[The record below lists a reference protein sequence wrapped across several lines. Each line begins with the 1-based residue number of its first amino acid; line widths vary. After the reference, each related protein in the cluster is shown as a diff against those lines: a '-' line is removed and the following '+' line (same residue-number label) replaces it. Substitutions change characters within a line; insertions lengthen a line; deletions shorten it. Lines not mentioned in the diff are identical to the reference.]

1 MQKGTAM
8 PNEYRGPA
16 GGDDAGVTLINVVE
30 MPADQ
35 IDKFMAGWK
44 KRADIISTLP
54 GFRDYT
60 LHRALLSDSR
70 FQLVNVA
77 HWDSR
82 ESFETAMTN
91 PEFLSLRQEAIGE
104 VDCDVTANPALY
116 QVVAS
121 DRRQERAS

>member
-1 MQKGTAM
+1 M
-8 PNEYRGPA
+8 PNNDEYRDPA

-44 KRADIISTLP
+44 KRADIMSTLS
-54 GFRDYT
+54 GFRDHA
-60 LHRALLSDSR
+60 LHRALLPDSR

-82 ESFETAMTN
+82 EAFEAAMTN
-91 PEFLSLRQEAIGE
+91 PEFLSLREAAVGE
-104 VDCDVTANPALY
+104 MDFDVTASPALY
-116 QVVAS
+116 RVVAS
-121 DRRQERAS
+121 DRRQKHAN